1 MMIFPSSDSFLL
13 QLNTVC
19 KIVAQEFTDEREL
32 RIRAHLDM
40 LPAPIRARIPHTL
53 TMYDNPMPLQ
63 ALREP
68 SAGQLRMIF
77 I

>member
-1 MMIFPSSDSFLL
+1 MMIFPSADSFLL

-32 RIRAHLDM
+32 RMLAHPDM
-40 LPAPIRARIPHTL
+40 LPAPVRARIPHTL
-53 TMYDNPMPLQ
+53 TMHDNPGPLQ

-68 SAGQLRMIF
+68 SAGQLRMIC